1 MTNVDALLQQ
11 DIPLVRR
18 LLVSAIRTELGRFG
32 FKKGVLGL
40 SGGVDSSLAAFLAA
54 EALGPENVRAV
65 LMPYRTS
72 APDSAADAMEVIRL
86 LGLNHVTIDITGM
99 VEPLF
104 AQLPNMSQRR
114 RGNVMARARMIV
126 LYDQSEEW
134 GGLVIGTS
142 NKTELLLGYGTL
154 FGDMASAV
162 NPLGDLYKTQVRQLA
177 RAVGVPERI
186 IAKPPSADLWP
197 GQTDEGEMGL
207 TYAEVD
213 KVLYLLV
220 DERRTLAEVVGMGFS
235 EAFVRQVW
243 RMVQRNQYKRCPP
256 TIAKVS
262 SRTLD
267 WEFRMPRDWGT

>member
-18 LLVSAIRTELGRFG
+18 MLVSTIRTELGRFG
-32 FKKGVLGL
+32 FTRGVLGL

-72 APDSAADAMEVIRL
+72 APDSLTDAMEVIGI
-86 LGLNHVTIDITGM
+86 LGLNHITVEITGM

-104 AQLPNMSQRR
+104 AQFPSMSQRR

-142 NKTELLLGYGTL
+142 NKTELLLGYGTM

-197 GQTDEGEMGL
+197 GQTDEGEMGI

-220 DERRTLAEVVGMGFS
+220 DERRTPAEVVSMGFS

-256 TIAKVS
+256 TIIKVS
-262 SRTLD
+262 GRTID

>member
-1 MTNVDALLQQ
+1 MDVEAKLSLDVALT
-11 DIPLVRR
+11 RR
-18 LLVSAIRTELGRFG
+18 LLVSAIRDEFTRFG
-32 FKKGVLGL
+32 FRKAVLGL
-40 SGGVDSSLAAFLAA
+40 SGGVDSSLSAYLAA
-54 EALGPENVRAV
+54 EALGAENVRAV
-65 LMPYRTS
+65 WLPYRTS
-72 APDSAADAMEVIRL
+72 ASESYDDAQEVIRR
-86 LGLNHVTIDITGM
+86 LGLSSVTVEITDM

-104 AQLPNMSQRR
+104 EQFPDMGNRR
-114 RGNVMARARMIV
+114 KGNVMARARMIV

-134 GGLVIGTS
+134 GGLVVGTS

-213 KVLYLLV
+213 KVLYLTV
-220 DERRTLAEVVGMGFS
+220 DERRTFDEVVEMGFAP
-235 EAFVRQVW
+235 EFVRKVW
-243 RMVQRNQYKRCPP
+243 RMVQRSQYKRMPP
-256 TIAKVS
+256 VIVKVS
-262 SRTLD
+262 NRTAG

>member
-1 MTNVDALLQQ
+1 MVNVDALLQQ

-18 LLVSAIRTELGRFG
+18 MLVGAIRAELGRFG
-32 FKKGVLGL
+32 FSRGVLGL
-40 SGGVDSSLAAFLAA
+40 SGGLDSSLAAFLAA
-54 EALGPENVRAV
+54 EALGPDNVRAV

-72 APDSAADAMEVIRL
+72 APESASDALEVIQI
-86 LGLNHVTIDITGM
+86 LGLDHVTIDITGM

-104 AQLPNMSQRR
+104 AQVPNMGQRR

-177 RAVGVPERI
+177 RAVGVPEHI

-213 KVLYLLV
+213 KVLHLLV
-220 DERRTLAEVVGMGFS
+220 DERRTPAEVVGMGFS

-243 RMVQRNQYKRCPP
+243 RMVQRAQYKRCPP
-256 TIAKVS
+256 VIVKVS
-262 SRTLD
+262 SRTVD